1 MAFGLTCIKE
11 NSVIK
16 HQRVSLALLHTH
28 SVFMYPPTARRSRA
42 KDSGCWTSLRVVHL
56 MKVIR
61 EKQENQSNKG
71 KRLVLSLE
79 SWMKARDTLSI
90 I

>member
-1 MAFGLTCIKE
+1 MALGLTCIKE

-16 HQRVSLALLHTH
+16 HQRVSLSLLHTH
-28 SVFMYPPTARRSRA
+28 SVFMYPPTRRSRA
-42 KDSGCWTSLRVVHL
+42 KDSGCWTCLRVVHL
-56 MKVIR
+56 IKVIR

-79 SWMKARDTLSI
+79 SWMKARDI